1 MRIWVERGFRQKS
14 TGYELQ
20 KMFSPHAFLGYPG
33 RAAEQRNQY
42 ENDMQLLSHFYKK
55 YPEVRYFPQ
64 ATKLNFGFGG
74 LVEITHPAAVFVK
87 KQRALMAKG
96 YSQQKAF
103 EMVETELSK
112 ALNQQKEELR
122 ILRGL
127 AITQYGSQSY
137 LDRFSEVAELE
148 SSLKVKRLERDIPKY
163 QRSQADWVR
172 ELQGEETPTDEQ
184 NTSFQRESIEDLL
197 QVESK
202 KAFSVSD

>member
-1 MRIWVERGFRQKS
+1 
-14 TGYELQ
+14 
-20 KMFSPHAFLGYPG
+20 MFSPNAFLGYPG
-33 RAAEQRNQY
+33 RGAEQHSQHQ
-42 ENDMQLLSHFYKK
+42 NDMQLLSKFYRK

-87 KQRALMAKG
+87 KQRQLINKG
-96 YSQQKAF
+96 YSEQKAF
-103 EMVETELSK
+103 QIVETELSK

-163 QRSQADWVR
+163 QRSQAEWVK
-172 ELQGEETPTDEQ
+172 EL
-184 NTSFQRESIEDLL
+184 
-197 QVESK
+197 
-202 KAFSVSD
+202 